1 MDYSDFRKRDLQ
13 EDYITKCHE
22 LQEMSKMYHHVLKA
36 RVGIKEA
43 IKYYEKSIK
52 DVEEKDKQVLL
63 IVLMIVLICFPK
75 NPCSF

>member
-13 EDYITKCHE
+13 EAYNTKCHE

-52 DVEEKDKQVLL
+52 DVEEKDKQVLFRTFINTL
-63 IVLMIVLICFPK
+63 KDCLR
-75 NPCSF
+75 